1 MDTCES
7 GAQYKT
13 GYQERDRIVPEP
25 KTFWIEPKT
34 FWRWRSDSWVIG
46 DSFRECGLCGR
57 EIEFLPVEKTCIERD

>member
-13 GYQERDRIVPEP
+13 GYQERDRIVLEP

-34 FWRWRSDSWVIG
+34 SWRWRSDSWVIG
-46 DSFRECGLCGR
+46 DNFRECGLMWIVWQR
-57 EIEFLPVEKTCIERD
+57 YRDPFSGKNLY